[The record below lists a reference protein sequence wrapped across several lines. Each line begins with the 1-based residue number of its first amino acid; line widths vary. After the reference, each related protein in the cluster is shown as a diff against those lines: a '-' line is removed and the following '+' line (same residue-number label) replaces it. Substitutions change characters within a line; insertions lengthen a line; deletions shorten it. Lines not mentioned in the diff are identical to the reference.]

1 MTVFY
6 TMKCVTN
13 LHVGSGETNFSTV
26 DKQVERDE
34 ITGFPMIYS
43 TSLKGA
49 LREHATKYNQALV
62 ASVFG
67 REGDGDGSGKVKFL
81 DAHLLARP
89 MRASQGKQVFYMV
102 TTKQMLHQF
111 LDFLLLAGQ
120 GDAQL
125 LSSLDALPNGNICL
139 YREAGEE
146 VVGVEGIE
154 VSKKLEDAPFNE
166 LITLL
171 KKALGEQYKTL
182 ILLDEQDFNESGLP
196 VRARNKVKKREDK
209 NSNLWYEE
217 HVPYKSVFYTMVL
230 ETGEKDSAQALAQL
244 TDLLDTHSLVQIG
257 ANATVGFGLMSLTK
271 W

>member
-26 DKQVERDE
+26 DKQVDRDE

-49 LREHATKYNQALV
+49 LREHTNKYAQKLV
-62 ASVFG
+62 TSLFG
-67 REGDGDGSGKVKFL
+67 QEGDGDGSGKVKFL

-89 MRASQGKQVFYMV
+89 MRASQGQQVFYMV
-102 TTKQMLHQF
+102 TTKQMLQDF
-111 LDFLLLAGQ
+111 LDFLLLANQ
-120 GDAQL
+120 VDAQL
-125 LSSLDALPNGNICL
+125 LAELDSLPDETICL
-139 YREAGEE
+139 YRETGED
-146 VVGVEGIE
+146 VVGVEGIK
-154 VSKKLEDAPFNE
+154 VSKVLEDDRFTE
-166 LITLL
+166 IISLF
-171 KKALGEQYKTL
+171 KKALGEQYKTV
-182 ILLDEQDFNESGLP
+182 ILLDENDFNDSSLP
-196 VRARNKVKKREDK
+196 VRARNKVKKHKDQ

-230 ETGEKDSAQALAQL
+230 ETGEKDSALALSQL
-244 TDLLDTHSLVQIG
+244 TQLLENHQLVQIG
-257 ANATVGFGLMSLTK
+257 ANATVGFGLVSMTK